1 MHALGTVPLY
11 AVAPFVLLLVCIAVL
26 PLAAPHAWEDNRVKA
41 AIAGTLSAPIVVWL
55 LLTDPG
61 ALGHTLVEYASFLAL
76 LGALYVIA
84 GGIYVGGD
92 LAAHPRT
99 NTTILGVGAV
109 LANVVGTTG
118 ASMVLIR
125 LLLRTNQQRTKRAH
139 LPLFFILIVSNVG
152 GLLTP
157 LGDPPLFLGYLRGV
171 PFSWTL
177 RLLPMWAVAVGYLLA
192 LFYAVDRLAYRHEA
206 SLDVERDERERRPLY
221 VEGRIHALLL
231 GGVVA
236 AVFAPTPW
244 REGLMVALALASLYL
259 GTPEQRAKNGFG
271 FGPIVEVAVL
281 FAGIFVTMVP
291 ALVLLG
297 QHGGA
302 LGLDAPWQFFLAT
315 GVLSSVLDNAPT
327 YVTFLAAAQ
336 SLQLT
341 SEVVGVPH
349 LHLAAIS
356 LGAVLMGA
364 NTYIGNG
371 PNFMVKAI
379 AEAAGY
385 ETPSFLGY
393 ALRAVAIMAPLYL
406 ALLSYFLIAG

>member
-1 MHALGTVPLY
+1 MHALGTVPPY
-11 AVAPFVLLLVCIAVL
+11 AVAPFVLLLACIAAL

-41 AIAGTLSAPIVVWL
+41 TVAAGLSAPIVVWL
-55 LLTDPG
+55 LVADAA

-99 NTTILGVGAV
+99 NTAILGVGAV

-118 ASMVLIR
+118 ASMLLIR
-125 LLLRTNQQRTKRAH
+125 LLLRTNQQRTQRAH
-139 LPLFFILIVSNVG
+139 LPLFFILVVSNAG

-171 PFSWTL
+171 PFAWTL
-177 RLLPMWAVAVGYLLA
+177 RLFPAWLVAVSYLLA
-192 LFYAVDRLAYRHEA
+192 LFYVVDRRAYAREA
-206 SLDVERDERERRPLY
+206 PQDLRRDERERAPLTT
-221 VEGRIHALLL
+221 EGRVHIVLLA
-231 GGVVA
+231 GVVA

-244 REGLMVALALASLYL
+244 REVVMIALALISLYL
-259 GTPEQRAKNGFG
+259 GAPEQRAKNSFG
-271 FGPIVEVAVL
+271 FGPIVEVAIL

-291 ALVLLG
+291 ALLLLE
-297 QHGGA
+297 QHGRA
-302 LGLDAPWQFFLAT
+302 LGLDAPWQFFLAS
-315 GVLSSVLDNAPT
+315 GALSSVLDNAPT

-336 SLQLT
+336 SLHLPAD
-341 SEVVGVPH
+341 VVGVPH
-349 LHLAAIS
+349 LYLVAIS

-379 AEAAGY
+379 ADAAGY
-385 ETPSFLGY
+385 ETPSFMGY
-393 ALRAVAIMAPLYL
+393 AVRAVAILAPLYL
-406 ALLSYFLIAG
+406 GLVIYFVLAG

>member
-11 AVAPFVLLLVCIAVL
+11 AVAPFVLLLACIAVL
-26 PLAAPHAWEDNRVKA
+26 PLAAPHAWEDNRIKA
-41 AIAGTLSAPIVVWL
+41 AVVATLSAPIVVWL
-55 LLTDPG
+55 LLVDPA
-61 ALGHTLVEYASFLAL
+61 ALGHTLVEYASFLTL

-99 NTTILGVGAV
+99 NTAILGVGAV
-109 LANVVGTTG
+109 LANLIGTTG

-125 LLLRTNQQRTKRAH
+125 LLLRTNQQRTQRAH
-139 LPLFFILIVSNVG
+139 LPVFFILVVSNAG

-171 PFSWTL
+171 PFAWTL
-177 RLLPMWAVAVGYLLA
+177 RLFPVWLVAVGYLLA
-192 LFYAVDRLAYRHEA
+192 LFYAVDRRAYRHETP
-206 SLDVERDERERRPLY
+206 LDLERDEREQQPLH
-221 VEGRIHALLL
+221 VAGLVHVLLL
-231 GGVVA
+231 VGVVA

-244 REGLMVALALASLYL
+244 REGLMVGLALTSLYL

-281 FAGIFVTMVP
+281 FVGIFVTMVP
-291 ALVLLG
+291 ALALLG
-297 QHGGA
+297 QHGRA
-302 LGLDAPWQFFLAT
+302 LGLDAPWQYFLAT
-315 GVLSSVLDNAPT
+315 GALSSVLDNAPT
-327 YVTFLAAAQ
+327 YLTFLAAAQ
-336 SLQLT
+336 SLHLPA
-341 SEVVGVPH
+341 EVVGVPH
-349 LHLAAIS
+349 LHLMAIS

-379 AEAAGY
+379 ADAAGY
-385 ETPSFLGY
+385 QTPSFVGY
-393 ALRAVAIMAPLYL
+393 ALRAVAILAPLYL
-406 ALLSYFLIAG
+406 ALVVYFVLVS